1 MVKCL
6 VRFVWKFSLYG
17 VFLPF
22 KCFHPCETI
31 VVCFV
36 GCDEFITSICSVD
49 KYYMFCASDHI
60 VGFDCFS
67 LKRGIPIVDNVG
79 IWGREFL
86 DSLTP
91 ATSGI
96 VMPTLP

>member
-1 MVKCL
+1 MGFSCLLNASIPVKRSESVL
-6 VRFVWKFSLYG
+6 WV
-17 VFLPF
+17 
-22 KCFHPCETI
+22 
-31 VVCFV
+31 
-36 GCDEFITSICSVD
+36 DEFITSICSVD

-67 LKRGIPIVDNVG
+67 LKKGIPIVDNVG

-91 ATSGI
+91 AKFCS
-96 VMPTLP
+96 

>member
-1 MVKCL
+1 
-6 VRFVWKFSLYG
+6 
-17 VFLPF
+17 
-22 KCFHPCETI
+22 
-31 VVCFV
+31 
-36 GCDEFITSICSVD
+36 
-49 KYYMFCASDHI
+49 MFCASDHI